1 MRDTNKMNIAKKLI
15 TGIFKKNDEL
25 REIDDYVFLQII
37 RSGIEE
43 AAKND
48 KDPYNELL
56 NHAIKNYVDAWLNSA
71 DEDDFDVDQERQK
84 AKATFM
90 KYFESK

>member
-1 MRDTNKMNIAKKLI
+1 MNIAKKLI

-48 KDPYNELL
+48 KGLYNELL
-56 NHAIKNYVDAWLNSA
+56 NHAIKKLCGCLAQLC
-71 DEDDFDVDQERQK
+71 R
-84 AKATFM
+84 
-90 KYFESK
+90 